1 MPASIPLADFAELTF
16 RPDLQVLF
24 ARWLRPVS
32 SPELQQSYEALLAA
46 ATPHQCRF
54 WLLDL
59 RRRGISSEDD
69 TLWTLEDFL
78 PRLPPRLGGRV
89 YLAFL
94 VSPSHLSAID
104 QESGAPMV
112 TNAQC
117 HVRLFTDEGLAAAW
131 LTRRRQHESV

>member
-1 MPASIPLADFAELTF
+1 MPISTLLADFAELAF
-16 RPDLQVLF
+16 RPDLQVLLM
-24 ARWLRPVS
+24 RWRRPVS
-32 SPELQQSYEALLAA
+32 TPELQQSYEALLAA
-46 ATPHQCRF
+46 ATPLRCRF

-59 RRRGISSEDD
+59 RQRGISSEDD
-69 TLWTLEDFL
+69 TLWTLEAFL
-78 PRLPPRLGGRV
+78 PRLALHLSGRV

-112 TNAQC
+112 TNARY

-131 LTRRRQHESV
+131 LSRRHQHESV

>member
-1 MPASIPLADFAELTF
+1 MPTPTALADFAELTF

-24 ARWLRPVS
+24 ARWIRPVS
-32 SPELQQSYEALLAA
+32 STELQQSYEALLAA

-69 TLWTLEDFL
+69 TLWTLETFL

-117 HVRLFTDEGLAAAW
+117 HVRLFTDEGLATAW
-131 LTRRRQHESV
+131 LIRRRQHESV

>member
-1 MPASIPLADFAELTF
+1 MPTPTLLADFVELSF
-16 RPDLQVLF
+16 RPDLQLLLG
-24 ARWLRPVS
+24 RWLRPVS
-32 SPELQQSYEALLAA
+32 SSELQQSYEALLTAA
-46 ATPHQCRF
+46 VPPKCRF

-69 TLWTLEDFL
+69 TLWTLETFL
-78 PRLPPRLGGRV
+78 PLLAPRLGGRV

-94 VSPSHLSAID
+94 VSPGHLSAID

-117 HVRLFTDEGLAAAW
+117 HVRLFTDEGLATAW
-131 LTRRRQHESV
+131 LGRRRQHESV

>member
-1 MPASIPLADFAELTF
+1 MPTPTLLADFAELSF
-16 RPDLQVLF
+16 RPDLQILLG
-24 ARWLRPVS
+24 RWLRPIS
-32 SPELQQSYEALLAA
+32 TAELQQSYEALLTAA
-46 ATPHQCRF
+46 VPPKCRF

-69 TLWTLEDFL
+69 TLWTLETFL
-78 PRLPPRLGGRV
+78 PLLAPRLGGRV

-94 VSPSHLSAID
+94 VSPGHLSAID

-117 HVRLFTDEGLAAAW
+117 HVRLFTDEGLATAW
-131 LTRRRQHESV
+131 LGRRRQHESV